1 VKRAVSLTLTFVA
14 GFLMMADFF
23 VPHSGFRGVV
33 AEVRQWGLIV
43 VAFTY
48 VLGVANVA
56 QVHGRRIGRRE
67 SDWFNS
73 IVLVGSMAVMAGLG
87 IFHSHDDPASPFI
100 WLFNHVYDP
109 LSSTMFALLAF
120 FITSAAYR
128 AFRARSV
135 EAALLLGAAILV
147 MLGQVPVGAAIWG
160 GEGSFLGGFPG
171 IKDWIMSVPNMAA
184 KRAILMGAA
193 LGAISTGIRVIL
205 GIERAHLGGGG

>member
-1 VKRAVSLTLTFVA
+1 MKRAVSLTLTFVA

-56 QVHGRRIGRRE
+56 QVHGRRISRRE

-87 IFHSHDDPASPFI
+87 IFQD
-100 WLFNHVYDP
+100 
-109 LSSTMFALLAF
+109 
-120 FITSAAYR
+120 R
-128 AFRARSV
+128 KSV
-135 EAALLLGAAILV
+135 V
-147 MLGQVPVGAAIWG
+147 
-160 GEGSFLGGFPG
+160 
-171 IKDWIMSVPNMAA
+171 
-184 KRAILMGAA
+184 
-193 LGAISTGIRVIL
+193 
-205 GIERAHLGGGG
+205 